1 MGKLEAVNRRIEN
14 TMVNVKRTKT
24 NNDLQTITQKT
35 TDWAT
40 QIPPGMNSDVP
51 DGLAVSAPPV
61 TPVVLLLIDT
71 INYNSFSNIN
81 WYIVQS

>member
-35 TDWAT
+35 TD
-40 QIPPGMNSDVP
+40 
-51 DGLAVSAPPV
+51 
-61 TPVVLLLIDT
+61 
-71 INYNSFSNIN
+71 
-81 WYIVQS
+81 